1 MPYAD
6 SVAGTNPGNG
16 RSVLTPADHLHGMK
30 GALMVAATAEKTKTG
45 DKAAPA
51 PMRPFFTGSLDLE
64 TRTQTYTNFLSTN
77 AIPLATFYPKTNGF
91 LADLWIR
98 LVAAG
103 GVGAGTLQTVND
115 GILGYL
121 ASITLNDTGGQPIL
135 GPMTGHEFAMFVKWG
150 GFSFSDDPRNS
161 ETFTEVS
168 TAGNGAVTLHIPV
181 QFVRSEP
188 LGPLPNT
195 NSNNAYALDITQ
207 AASSAVFSVPPVTT
221 QPTLTITIYQDSYRQ
236 SAGKDA
242 QGNATV
248 LTPPGLGAVLYARR
262 NSITTQAGS
271 QDFQLQ
277 QQEGSYRNL
286 HLILKDS
293 TGSRTVGDTDWPSP
307 TQIYFNNDVPY
318 DRTKDFWIRRLERD
332 FGYTKTLTAAANPVG
347 GRDFGVF
354 TLPFITDGGSMQ
366 AGAEAR
372 YKYLS
377 VSAADTLGF
386 RGTIGGSGVHTL
398 TCLYDFVRPPGGNIK
413 GLTAR

>member
-1 MPYAD
+1 
-6 SVAGTNPGNG
+6 
-16 RSVLTPADHLHGMK
+16 
-30 GALMVAATAEKTKTG
+30 MVAATA
-45 DKAAPA
+45 APA
-51 PMRPFFTGSLDLE
+51 KADAKSAPPPLRPFFTGTLDLE
-64 TRTQTYTNFLSTN
+64 THTQTYSNPLSTS
-77 AIPLATFYPKTNGF
+77 AVPLATFYPKTNGF

-98 LVAAG
+98 LSAAG

-115 GILGYL
+115 GILGYF
-121 ASITLNDTGGQPIL
+121 AAITLSDTGGQPIL

-168 TAGNGAVTLHIPV
+168 TTGNGAVTLHIPV
-181 QFVRSEP
+181 QFVRAEP

-207 AASSAVFSVPPVTT
+207 AASSAVFSTPPVTT
-221 QPTLTITIYQDSYRQ
+221 QPTISVAIYQDSYRQ

-248 LTPPGLGAVLYARR
+248 VTPPGLGAVLYARR
-262 NSITTQAGS
+262 GTNTPTAGS
-271 QDFQLQ
+271 QDFQLS
-277 QQEGSYRNL
+277 QQEGSYRAL
-286 HLILKDS
+286 HFILKDS
-293 TGSRTVGDTDWPSP
+293 TNSRTVGDTDWPSP
-307 TQIYFNNDVPY
+307 VQIYFNNDVPY
-318 DRTKDFWIRRLERD
+318 DRTKDYFIRRLERD
-332 FGYTKTLTAAANPVG
+332 YGYTKVLTAAANPVG

-366 AGAEAR
+366 AGAEDR

-386 RGTIGGSGVHTL
+386 RGTIGGSGVHNLVTL
-398 TCLYDFVRPPGGNIK
+398 YNFVRPPGGNIR

>member
-1 MPYAD
+1 
-6 SVAGTNPGNG
+6 
-16 RSVLTPADHLHGMK
+16 
-30 GALMVAATAEKTKTG
+30 MVAAA
-45 DKAAPA
+45 AAPA
-51 PMRPFFTGSLDLE
+51 KTDGKAPPVPLRPFFTGTLDLE
-64 TRTQTYTNFLSTN
+64 TRTQTYTNTLSTA
-77 AIPLATFYPKTNGF
+77 AIPLPTFYPKTNGF

-98 LVAAG
+98 LVATLGAT
-103 GVGAGTLQTVND
+103 AGTLQTVND

-121 ASITLNDTGGQPIL
+121 AAITLSDTGGQPIL
-135 GPMTGHEFAMFVKWG
+135 GPLTGHEFAMFVKWG

-168 TAGNGAVTLHIPV
+168 TVGNGTVTLHIPV
-181 QFVRSEP
+181 QFVRAEP

-207 AASSAVFSVPPVTT
+207 AAASAVFSANPG
-221 QPTLTITIYQDSYRQ
+221 TLPTITISIYQDSYRQ

-248 LTPPGLGAVLYARR
+248 TTPPGLGAVLYARR
-262 NSITTQAGS
+262 GTNTPTAGG
-271 QDFQLQ
+271 QDFQLS
-277 QQEGSYRNL
+277 QQEGSYRAL
-286 HLILKDS
+286 HFIFKDS
-293 TGSRTVGDTDWPSP
+293 TNSRTVGDTDWPNP
-307 TQIYFNNDVPY
+307 VQIYFNNDVPY
-318 DRTKDFWIRRLERD
+318 DRTKDQFIRRLERD
-332 FGYTKTLTAAANPVG
+332 YGYTKTLTAAANPVG

-366 AGAEAR
+366 AGAEDR

-386 RGTIGGSGVHTL
+386 RGTIGGTGVHNLVTL
-398 TCLYDFVRPPGGNIK
+398 YNFVRPPGGNIR

>member
-1 MPYAD
+1 
-6 SVAGTNPGNG
+6 V
-16 RSVLTPADHLHGMK
+16 
-30 GALMVAATAEKTKTG
+30 
-45 DKAAPA
+45 
-51 PMRPFFTGSLDLE
+51 
-64 TRTQTYTNFLSTN
+64 
-77 AIPLATFYPKTNGF
+77 PLATYYPKTNGF

-98 LVAAG
+98 LVASG
-103 GVGAGTLQTVND
+103 GATAGTLQTVND

-121 ASITLNDTGGQPIL
+121 ASITLSDTGGQPIL

-168 TAGNGAVTLHIPV
+168 TVGNGAVTLHIPV
-181 QFVRSEP
+181 QFVRAEP

-207 AASSAVFSVPPVTT
+207 APASAVFSANPG
-221 QPTLTITIYQDSYRQ
+221 TLPSINIAIYQDSYRQ

-248 LTPPGLGAVLYARR
+248 TTPPGLGAVLYARR
-262 NSITTQAGS
+262 NVITTTAGA
-271 QDFQLQ
+271 QDLQLS
-277 QQEGSYRNL
+277 QQEGSYRAL

-293 TGSRTVGDTDWPSP
+293 VGSRTQGDSDWPSP
-307 TQIYFNNDVPY
+307 VQVYFNNDVPY

-332 FGYTKTLTAAANPVG
+332 YGYTKTLTAAVNPVG

-354 TLPFITDGGSMQ
+354 TLPFITDGGSLQ
-366 AGAEAR
+366 AGDEDR

-398 TCLYDFVRPPGGNIK
+398 TCLYNFVRPPGGNIK

>member
-1 MPYAD
+1 MPDA
-6 SVAGTNPGNG
+6 A
-16 RSVLTPADHLHGMK
+16 
-30 GALMVAATAEKTKTG
+30 VAAPPKNG
-45 DKAAPA
+45 DKKSAPVA
-51 PMRPFFTGSLDLE
+51 PRPFFTGTLDLE
-64 TRTQTYTNFLSTN
+64 THTQTYQNPLGT
-77 AIPLATFYPKTNGF
+77 AQVPLATFYPKTNGF

-98 LVAAG
+98 LSAAG
-103 GVGAGTLQTVND
+103 GAGVGTLQTVND

-121 ASITLNDTGGQPIL
+121 AAITLSDTGGQPIL

-150 GFSFSDDPRNS
+150 GFSFSDDCRNS

-168 TAGNGAVTLHIPV
+168 TSGNGSVTLHIPV
-181 QFVRSEP
+181 QFVRAEP

-207 AASSAVFSVPPVTT
+207 AASSAVFSTPPPTT
-221 QPTLTITIYQDSYRQ
+221 APTVTITIYQDSYRQ

-262 NSITTQAGS
+262 NVITTTAGA
-271 QDFQLQ
+271 QDLQLS
-277 QQEGSYRNL
+277 QQEGSYRAL
-286 HLILKDS
+286 HFIMKDS
-293 TGSRTVGDTDWPSP
+293 VGSRVQGDADWPNP
-307 TQIYFNNDVPY
+307 VQIYFNNDVPY

-332 FGYTKTLTAAANPVG
+332 YGYTKVLTAAANPVG
-347 GRDFGVF
+347 GRDLGVF
-354 TLPFITDGGSMQ
+354 TLPFITDGGSLQ
-366 AGAEAR
+366 AGDEDR

-386 RGTIGGSGVHTL
+386 RGVIGGSGTHSLV
-398 TCLYDFVRPPGGNIK
+398 CLYNFVRPPGGNIK

>member
-1 MPYAD
+1 MP
-6 SVAGTNPGNG
+6 GTAAAAAPAK
-16 RSVLTPADHLHGMK
+16 PADGK
-30 GALMVAATAEKTKTG
+30 
-45 DKAAPA
+45 KAAPVA
-51 PMRPFFTGSLDLE
+51 LRPFFTGTLDLE
-64 TRTQTYTNFLSTN
+64 THTQTYTNALSAS

-98 LVAAG
+98 LTATG
-103 GVGAGTLQTVND
+103 GATAGTLQTVND

-121 ASITLNDTGGQPIL
+121 AAITLSDTGGQPIL

-168 TAGNGAVTLHIPV
+168 TVGNGQVILHIPV
-181 QFVRSEP
+181 QFVRAEP

-195 NSNNAYALDITQ
+195 NSNNAYALDIVQ
-207 AASSAVFSVPPVTT
+207 AAASAVFSANPGTL
-221 QPTLTITIYQDSYRQ
+221 PTLTIAIYQDSYRQ

-248 LTPPGLGAVLYARR
+248 VTPPGLGAVLYARR
-262 NSITTQAGS
+262 NVITTTAGA
-271 QDFQLQ
+271 QDLQLS
-277 QQEGSYRNL
+277 QQEGSYRAL
-286 HLILKDS
+286 HLIMKDS
-293 TGSRTVGDTDWPSP
+293 TGSRSVGDTDWPNP
-307 TQIYFNNDVPY
+307 VQIYFNNDVPY
-318 DRTKDFWIRRLERD
+318 DREKLYWIRRLERD
-332 FGYTKTLTAAANPVG
+332 YGYTKTLTAATNPVA

-354 TLPFITDGGSMQ
+354 TLPFITDGGSLQ
-366 AGAEAR
+366 AGDEDR

-386 RGTIGGSGVHTL
+386 RGVIGGSGVHTI
-398 TCLYDFVRPPGGNIK
+398 TCLYNFVRPPGGNIR

>member
-1 MPYAD
+1 M
-6 SVAGTNPGNG
+6 AGT
-16 RSVLTPADHLHGMK
+16 A
-30 GALMVAATAEKTKTG
+30 VAAPAKT
-45 DKAAPA
+45 DPKAAPVA
-51 PMRPFFTGSLDLE
+51 VNRPFFTGTLDLE
-64 TRTQTYTNFLSTN
+64 THTQTYTNALSTS
-77 AIPLATFYPKTNGF
+77 AVPLPTFYPKTNGF

-103 GVGAGTLQTVND
+103 GATAGTLQTVND

-121 ASITLNDTGGQPIL
+121 AAITLSDTGGQPIL

-161 ETFTEVS
+161 EVFAEVS
-168 TAGNGAVTLHIPV
+168 TVGNGSVTLHIPV
-181 QFVRSEP
+181 QFVRNEP

-207 AASSAVFSVPPVTT
+207 APASAVFSANPGTLPTVT
-221 QPTLTITIYQDSYRQ
+221 IAIYQDSYRQ

-248 LTPPGLGAVLYARR
+248 TTPPGLGAVLYARR
-262 NSITTQAGS
+262 GTNTPTAGS
-271 QDFQLQ
+271 QDFQLS
-277 QQEGSYRNL
+277 QQEGSYRAL
-286 HLILKDS
+286 HFIMKDS
-293 TGSRTVGDTDWPSP
+293 TNSRTQGDADWPSP
-307 TQIYFNNDVPY
+307 VQIYFNNDVPY
-318 DRTKDFWIRRLERD
+318 DRTKDFWIRRMERD
-332 FGYTKTLTAAANPVG
+332 YGYTKTLTASANPVA

-354 TLPFITDGGSMQ
+354 TLPFITDGGTPQ
-366 AGAEAR
+366 AGYEDR

-386 RGTIGGSGVHTL
+386 RGTIGGSGVHNLVTL
-398 TCLYDFVRPPGGNIK
+398 YNFVRPPGGNIK